1 MAGMKKPKPGMQPR
15 RTIDIAVREIKEE
28 ERRVTVSFS
37 SEQPVDRWWGSEI
50 LAHDEGC
57 VNLDRINEIG
67 VALFNHDRGY
77 VIGKIE
83 NARLDAS
90 EKRCYADIV
99 FDEDDWAEYIYKKVK
114 SGTLKGVSVGYSV
127 DVWEE
132 VMANKTS
139 SNGRFTGPCYVATR
153 WTPMEV
159 SIVSIPADDS
169 VGVGREAEEPL
180 TAPAGDRADTTITNK
195 EEERKMGDKNTNI
208 TNQPPVAGNDAA
220 DREAAVRAERQ
231 RVSDIT
237 VLCREFEVDPT
248 EHIASGASVDQ
259 VRAAILEKLK
269 AERQPSTTG
278 IEIRGG
284 KDETEKIRAAASD
297 AILMRAGKTVDKPA
311 DGARDMRG
319 MKLRDLAIDCLVRAG
334 VSNAHRLN
342 DDELFRR
349 ALSPDSQFASILS
362 DSVNKSMA
370 IAYRAAQTTYQAW
383 TGRGSNPDFKAAT
396 HYQISEAGELL
407 PMTQSG
413 EFKFDE
419 MKDNGVSKALATFGR
434 KFGLTRQA
442 MINDDISVLTKVP
455 DAYVRAAGRGI
466 NKLVYKMLGSNPAI
480 YDGKNLFHADHK
492 NLGTAGALSTTT
504 LGELRKLMRKQKNLR
519 GEETLNINP
528 QFLLVPASLETD
540 AEKILISVSDPAANN
555 SGVANVFK
563 NSFTLVV
570 DAELDSYS
578 ETAYYVAAAP
588 GDIDTIEVTYLNG
601 DDMPKLESRV
611 GFDFLGM
618 EWRIY
623 IDYGVTVLD
632 FRGLAKNAG
641 Q

>member
-1 MAGMKKPKPGMQPR
+1 MPKKEQLNKKILRQQEIVNGAKTAGRELTAEEKTEFDTLQ
-15 RTIDIAVREIKEE
+15 REIDTLKTEIAEE
-28 ERRVTVSFS
+28 ERSAATQTE
-37 SEQPVDRWWGSEI
+37 SE
-50 LAHDEGC
+50 
-57 VNLDRINEIG
+57 
-67 VALFNHDRGY
+67 
-77 VIGKIE
+77 
-83 NARLDAS
+83 
-90 EKRCYADIV
+90 
-99 FDEDDWAEYIYKKVK
+99 
-114 SGTLKGVSVGYSV
+114 
-127 DVWEE
+127 
-132 VMANKTS
+132 
-139 SNGRFTGPCYVATR
+139 
-153 WTPMEV
+153 
-159 SIVSIPADDS
+159 
-169 VGVGREAEEPL
+169 
-180 TAPAGDRADTTITNK
+180 RAV
-195 EEERKMGDKNTNI
+195 
-208 TNQPPVAGNDAA
+208 Q
-220 DREAAVRAERQ
+220 AERQ
-231 RVSDIT
+231 RVSE
-237 VLCREFEVDPT
+237 VNALCREFEVDPT
-248 EHIASGASVDQ
+248 EHITSGASVDQ

-269 AERQPSTTG
+269 TERKPSAAGTD
-278 IEIRGG
+278 IRGG
-284 KDETEKIRAAASD
+284 KDESEKVRSAASD

-319 MKLRDLAIDCLVRAG
+319 MKLRDLAIDCLIRAG

-342 DDELFRR
+342 DDELYKR

-370 IAYRAAQTTYQAW
+370 LAYRGAQTTYQVW
-383 TGRGSNPDFKAAT
+383 TGRGSNSDFKAVT

-434 KFGLTRQA
+434 KFGLSRQA
-442 MINDDISVLTKVP
+442 MINDDISILTKVP

-466 NKLVYKMLGSNPAI
+466 NKLVYKMIGSNPAI

-492 NLGTAGALSTTT
+492 NLGTPGAIATPTLS
-504 LGELRKLMRKQKNLR
+504 ELRKLMRKQKNLR
-519 GEETLNINP
+519 GQETLNINP
-528 QFLLVPASLETD
+528 KFLLAPATLETD
-540 AEKILISVSDPAANN
+540 AEKILMSLSDPASNN

-563 NSFTLVV
+563 NSLTLVV

-578 ETAYYVAAAP
+578 ETAYYTAAAP

-632 FRGLAKNAG
+632 FRGLGKNAG
-641 Q
+641 A